1 MTGEARRAEQARTDV
16 GAEFEGVTG
25 NAVSVAA
32 WTVVSRVAGLAKLA
46 AIAAVLGP
54 TYLGNTYQ
62 ATNLIPNTVY
72 ELLTGSLF
80 ASLLVPPLVANMD
93 NGGKARAARTAG
105 GVLTL
110 VIGGLSLLG
119 LVVVISG
126 PLLLRVLTLGVDS
139 PQAVTDELRV
149 GWILIALFM
158 PQVVLYGIAG
168 VGAAAQNSCGRFALA
183 AAAPALESIGMI
195 ITLTAAAVIYG
206 TDVSLATITMPELI
220 LLGVGTTASV
230 GLHAGMQ
237 WFGARRCGLSLI
249 PRAGW
254 RDPEAMLIAR
264 RAVPSLGYA
273 GLNALRTFGAL
284 VVSSSVAGGVVAF
297 QLALSFYYLP
307 VAIGARPVSTALLPR
322 LARLF
327 NHRALQDFGTE
338 LGRGLQL
345 IFFLTFPIAVF
356 YAALSGP
363 IADAV
368 LIGHHAQEGA
378 ALVAVSLAAL
388 APGVIGE
395 SSFVLST
402 QACYATYDPV
412 TPFRAMILRTTVSV
426 AGMGIALVLGGPL
439 AVLAAL
445 GLAMSAGNLLSAWR
459 LHRQISGRLGE
470 TTPGLAAAI
479 VRDIAASVAMAA
491 AAWVVA
497 IALAS
502 AIPGEVGQ
510 LIAVLGAVPV
520 GGVVFIISQRAL
532 HYPELVL
539 LRGTL
544 RQIRL
549 GSST

>member
-1 MTGEARRAEQARTDV
+1 MTSDAARADPADSDADT
-16 GAEFEGVTG
+16 EFEGVAG
-25 NAVSVAA
+25 NAASVAT
-32 WTVVSRVAGLAKLA
+32 WTIVSRVAGLAKLA

-62 ATNLIPNTVY
+62 ATNLIPNLVY

-80 ASLLVPPLVANMD
+80 ASLLVPPLVAHLD
-93 NGGKARAARTAG
+93 NGGRARAARTAG

-110 VIGGLSLLG
+110 VIAGLFLLG

-126 PLLLRVLTLGVDS
+126 PLTLRVLTLGVDS
-139 PQAVTDELRV
+139 PQTVADELDV
-149 GWILIALFM
+149 GSVLIALFM

-183 AAAPALESIGMI
+183 AGAPALESIGI
-195 ITLTAAAVIYG
+195 IATLAAVALIYG
-206 TDVSLATITMPELI
+206 TDVTLGTITMPELT

-297 QLALSFYYLP
+297 QLALSFFYLP

-327 NHRALQDFGTE
+327 NHRALHAFGAE
-338 LGRGLQL
+338 LGRGLRL
-345 IFFLTFPIAVF
+345 VFFLTVPMAIF
-356 YAALSGP
+356 YAVLSGP

-388 APGVIGE
+388 APGVVGE

-412 TPFRAMILRTTVSV
+412 TPFRAMVLRTGVS
-426 AGMGIALVLGGPL
+426 AIGMAARSRTGQPSRRPCHARHRVVSRELGQRL
-439 AVLAAL
+439 AAASPDLEAARRGKTAL
-445 GLAMSAGNLLSAWR
+445 GLRG
-459 LHRQISGRLGE
+459 
-470 TTPGLAAAI
+470 AI
-479 VRDIAASVAMAA
+479 LRDVAASAAMAA
-491 AAWVVA
+491 AAWCVA
-497 IALAS
+497 A
-502 AIPGEVGQ
+502 GQ
-510 LIAVLGAVPV
+510 SLGRYPAMPV
-520 GGVVFIISQRAL
+520 S
-532 HYPELVL
+532 
-539 LRGTL
+539 
-544 RQIRL
+544 
-549 GSST
+549 